1 MTMKSAHSITID
13 ECDAN
18 SPVFIDAFSGC
29 GGITLGLLRSGW
41 MGLFAAEKDKFAF
54 DTFNCN
60 ILQGPY
66 GQSFRWPN
74 WLPKKPICVQSL
86 IDEKAQHLQA
96 LRGKVVLLAGGPPC
110 QGFSSAGRRDSDDP
124 RNQMMHVYLELATLL
139 QPSMILLENVK
150 GITVDFRQTNNEEE
164 IANYAAYVY
173 EFLEGEYVVYWTM
186 SDASDYGV
194 PQARRRFILIALH
207 KRFSQETDDI
217 EYQID
222 VARRDF
228 LRRNRMVCPMTAIE
242 AISDLEVK
250 RNGTTTS
257 TENPRFS
264 VIRYIEP
271 RTHYQRLMRD
281 GHEGPPSDL
290 RLARHRPDIQG
301 RFEAIISECNKNG
314 RLNISIGRELR
325 EEWGLKKQAL
335 RVLDPH
341 RPAPTITSMPDD
353 LLHYSEPRT
362 LTVRENARLQ
372 SFPDWFAFKG
382 KYTTGGHL
390 RRLEVPRFTQVANA
404 LPPFM
409 AEVFGTALLEIWH
422 KSRQ

>member
-1 MTMKSAHSITID
+1 MKSIQSSTID
-13 ECDAN
+13 VCDTN

-41 MGLFAAEKDKFAF
+41 MGLFVAEKDKFAF
-54 DTFNCN
+54 DTFSSN

-66 GQSFRWPN
+66 AKLFRWPT
-74 WLPKKPICVQSL
+74 WLPKRPICVESL
-86 IDEKAQHLQA
+86 IEEKGQHLQD

-110 QGFSSAGRRDSDDP
+110 QGFSSAGRRHSDDP
-124 RNQMMHVYLELATLL
+124 RNQLMQVYLDLATLI
-139 QPSMILLENVK
+139 QPPMMLLENVK
-150 GITVDFRQTNNEEE
+150 GITVDFRQTNDERE

-173 EFLEGEYVVYWTM
+173 DFLQGEYVVYWTM
-186 SDASDYGV
+186 LNATDFGV
-194 PQARRRFILIALH
+194 PQARTRFILVAVH
-207 KRFSQETDDI
+207 KKLCQEADDI
-217 EYQID
+217 EFQID

-228 LRRNRMVCPMTAIE
+228 LRRHRIVCPMTAME

-250 RNGTTTS
+250 RNGTTAFIKDR
-257 TENPRFS
+257 RFS
-264 VIRYIEP
+264 SISYTEP

-290 RLARHRPDIQG
+290 RLARHRPEIQA

-409 AEVFGTALLEIWH
+409 AEVFGAALLKIWR
-422 KSRQ
+422 KSAQ

>member
-1 MTMKSAHSITID
+1 MKSIHSSPI
-13 ECDAN
+13 EKCDGHW
-18 SPVFIDAFSGC
+18 PIFIDAFSGC

-41 MGLFAAEKDKFAF
+41 MGLFAVEKDKFAF
-54 DTFNCN
+54 DTFNSN

-66 GQSFRWPN
+66 GKSFRWPT
-74 WLPKKPICVQSL
+74 WLPKKPMSVESI
-86 IDEKAQHLQA
+86 IEEKIQHLQD

-110 QGFSSAGRRDSDDP
+110 QGFSAAGRRDTGDP
-124 RNQMMHVYLELATLL
+124 RNQLMQVYLELAKLV
-139 QPSMILLENVK
+139 QPPMILLENVK
-150 GITVDFRQTNNEEE
+150 GITIDFRPTNDAKET
-164 IANYAAYVY
+164 ANYAAYVY
-173 EFLEGEYVVYWTM
+173 EFLQGEYIVYWTM
-186 SDASDYGV
+186 SDASDFGV

-207 KRFSQETDDI
+207 KKFSQEADDI
-217 EYQID
+217 EFQID

-242 AISDLEVK
+242 AISDLEVN
-250 RNGTTTS
+250 RNGTATS
-257 TENPRFS
+257 NEDPRFS
-264 VIRYIEP
+264 IIRYTKP
-271 RTHYQRLMRD
+271 RTHYQRVMRD

-290 RLARHRPDIQG
+290 RLARHRSDIQD

-409 AEVFGTALLEIWH
+409 AEVFGTALLEIWR
-422 KSRQ
+422 KSCY

>member
-1 MTMKSAHSITID
+1 MQLIQLPQKSVTTIRPLLLMCFPD
-13 ECDAN
+13 
-18 SPVFIDAFSGC
+18 VV
-29 GGITLGLLRSGW
+29 GITLGLLRSGW
-41 MGLFAAEKDKFAF
+41 TGLFAAEKDKFAF
-54 DTFNCN
+54 DTFSEN

-66 GQSFRWPN
+66 SEMFRWPT
-74 WLPKKPICVQSL
+74 WLSKQPICVESL
-86 IDEKAQHLQA
+86 IAEKSRHLKD
-96 LRGKVVLLAGGPPC
+96 LRDKVVLLAGGPPC
-110 QGFSSAGRRDSDDP
+110 QGFSSAGRRHPDDP
-124 RNQMMHVYLELATLL
+124 RNRLMQVYLDLATLV
-139 QPSMILLENVK
+139 QPPMLFLENVK
-150 GITVDFRQTNNEEE
+150 GITVDFRQTNDERE
-164 IANYAAYVY
+164 IENYAEYVY
-173 EFLEGEYVVYWTM
+173 DFLKGQYVVYWTM
-186 SDASDYGV
+186 SNAADFGV
-194 PQARRRFILIALH
+194 PQARTRFILVALH
-207 KRFSQETDDI
+207 KMLRQGADHIAAEIDI
-217 EYQID
+217 
-222 VARRDF
+222 ARRNF
-228 LRRNRMVCPMTAIE
+228 LRRHRMVCPMTAMD

-250 RNGTTTS
+250 RNGIFPS
-257 TENPRFS
+257 PESPRFNF
-264 VIRYIEP
+264 IRYSEP
-271 RTHYQRLMRD
+271 RSHYQRLMRD

-290 RLARHRPDIQG
+290 RLARHRPDIQA

-409 AEVFGTALLEIWH
+409 AEVFGTALINIW
-422 KSRQ
+422 RRFTQ